1 MSKYEVKAFP
11 FYTDAHSWVKKVGSK
26 FIVGITD
33 YAQQQQGD
41 VVYADLPSEGDAITQ
56 GEPFGTIESA
66 KATSELI
73 APVTGK
79 ILAVNEAVADSPDI
93 LNSSCYDS
101 GWIIEVEPEDWERDK
116 ANLMDAAAYKALME
130 TLD

>member
-1 MSKYEVKAFP
+1 MAKYEVKAFP
-11 FYTDAHSWVKKVGSK
+11 FYTEAHTWVKKAGGK
-26 FIVGITD
+26 FLIGITD

-41 VVYADLPSEGDAITQ
+41 VVYADIPSEGDSITQ
-56 GEPFGTIESA
+56 GESFGSIESA

-73 APVTGK
+73 APVTGR
-79 ILAVNEAVADSPDI
+79 IIAVNEAVMDTPDI

-116 ANLMDAAAYKALME
+116 AKLMDSAAYKALME